1 MSGYLFRVSSPQTG
15 TYTDTYY
22 NDPSGSY
29 WKTVSE
35 AREIVRAKA
44 PSGAQIDYMGYA

>member
-1 MSGYLFRVSSPQTG
+1 MSGYRFLVSAPGTG
-15 TYTDTYY
+15 TYTEVYY

-35 AREIVRAKA
+35 AQQIVRAKV
-44 PSGAQIDYMGYA
+44 PSGADVRYIGQA